1 MWLEFAS
8 LSSTVR
14 LDDLRAILGNTLK
27 RVHRNQND
35 ATVGIDT
42 MLCIAVP
49 NGVKNWAEI
58 EEMMYYPDG
67 QSAPEGSLRW
77 DSVARSSAVSSKGGF
92 RNGGRSS

>member
-1 MWLEFAS
+1 MWLEFSS

-35 ATVGIDT
+35 ATVGVDT

-49 NGVKNWAEI
+49 NGVQDWVEN
-58 EEMMYYPDG
+58 EERM
-67 QSAPEGSLRW
+67 
-77 DSVARSSAVSSKGGF
+77 
-92 RNGGRSS
+92 